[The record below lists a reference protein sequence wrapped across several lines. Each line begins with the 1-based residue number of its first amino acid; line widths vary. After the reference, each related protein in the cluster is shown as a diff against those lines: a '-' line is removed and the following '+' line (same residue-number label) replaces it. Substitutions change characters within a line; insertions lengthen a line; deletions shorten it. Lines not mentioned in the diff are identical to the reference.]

1 MQLYL
6 CEKPSQAKDIARV
19 LGVSQRGQGYIS
31 GENVTVTWAVG
42 HLLETATPEAYGEQF
57 GRPWRANVLPV
68 IPETWQMVVKKETA
82 AQFAVI
88 KKLLKKAREVVIA
101 TDADREGEVI
111 ARELM
116 TYCGYRG
123 TIRRLWLSALDE
135 GSIRQALQNMLPG
148 EKTEKLY
155 QAGVGRSQADWLIG
169 MNLTRLYTLKA
180 GEAGHAEMFS
190 VGRVQTPTLAIVVN
204 RDNEIANFTS
214 KPWWQV
220 RAQLEKDGV
229 TFHAE
234 WVGAEQYCDEEKR
247 CINQPIANA
256 VLQLCQ
262 KTGSATV
269 LSAEKKRE
277 KTPAP
282 LCFDLG
288 TLQQVCSRKWGM
300 GASQVLTIAQALY
313 ETHKATT
320 YPRTDCGYL
329 PLSMRDEVA
338 DVLRAV
344 LASDPSVGPALS
356 GLDKSFMSR
365 VWNDKK
371 ITAHHAIIPTRQA
384 FDLARLSSDELK
396 VYQLIR
402 QHYLAQF
409 MPLQESD
416 VTGATFNLGNQLFR
430 TRGRV
435 TVVPGWKT
443 LFSGLQDDDEAE
455 GEEDAPASL
464 PPLDKGDVCRVK
476 GGTVKDNVTK
486 APAPMTE
493 GTLIAAMKNAA
504 SLVSDP
510 QLKKVL
516 RENAGLGTEAT
527 RSGVLETLFKRRYLE
542 KKGKHIHST
551 QMARELIAALP
562 ETLTSPGMTALWEQ
576 ALDDIAQ
583 GKSDLHGFMQ
593 KQAQWTRHLIE
604 KGRAQPF
611 HVTVP
616 VGPDC
621 PLCGKA
627 MRQRTGKEGTFW
639 GCVQYPE
646 CKGIVGEANRK
657 TKRRAAGKRRS
668 SGPKAPG
675 VLQVDG

>member
-1 MQLYL
+1 
-6 CEKPSQAKDIARV
+6 
-19 LGVSQRGQGYIS
+19 
-31 GENVTVTWAVG
+31 
-42 HLLETATPEAYGEQF
+42 
-57 GRPWRANVLPV
+57 
-68 IPETWQMVVKKETA
+68 
-82 AQFAVI
+82 
-88 KKLLKKAREVVIA
+88 
-101 TDADREGEVI
+101 
-111 ARELM
+111 
-116 TYCGYRG
+116 
-123 TIRRLWLSALDE
+123 
-135 GSIRQALQNMLPG
+135 
-148 EKTEKLY
+148 
-155 QAGVGRSQADWLIG
+155 
-169 MNLTRLYTLKA
+169 
-180 GEAGHAEMFS
+180 
-190 VGRVQTPTLAIVVN
+190 
-204 RDNEIANFTS
+204 
-214 KPWWQV
+214 
-220 RAQLEKDGV
+220 
-229 TFHAE
+229 
-234 WVGAEQYCDEEKR
+234 
-247 CINQPIANA
+247 
-256 VLQLCQ
+256 
-262 KTGSATV
+262 
-269 LSAEKKRE
+269 
-277 KTPAP
+277 
-282 LCFDLG
+282 
-288 TLQQVCSRKWGM
+288 
-300 GASQVLTIAQALY
+300 
-313 ETHKATT
+313 
-320 YPRTDCGYL
+320 
-329 PLSMRDEVA
+329 
-338 DVLRAV
+338 
-344 LASDPSVGPALS
+344 
-356 GLDKSFMSR
+356 
-365 VWNDKK
+365 
-371 ITAHHAIIPTRQA
+371 
-384 FDLARLSSDELK
+384 
-396 VYQLIR
+396 
-402 QHYLAQF
+402 
-409 MPLQESD
+409 
-416 VTGATFNLGNQLFR
+416 
-430 TRGRV
+430 
-435 TVVPGWKT
+435 VVPGWKT
-443 LFSGLQDDDEAE
+443 LFSGLQEGDEAE

-675 VLQVDG
+675 VLRVDG